1 MKASFPVA
9 CAVLLALA
17 SGVSAQSPGIDGI
30 LAPVTSTAPAAAAH
44 RAAAPVRAAGMRLG
58 EAEVFERVARKLT
71 ERLALED
78 GDLVISP
85 AAAWTPVDV
94 PAGTWDLTLIEAPD
108 LKGLSASFFVRF
120 RVDSGDRLVGEWQ
133 VAVRA
138 EYFRDV
144 WVAARR
150 LTRGETPA
158 PADLDK
164 RRLNVLAERQA
175 PVAARVAMDGFEV
188 AQAVAAGQPLTDR
201 DLVPRT
207 LVRRG
212 QVVNVVAADGPF
224 SISMKA
230 MATQDGAG
238 GATIKVRNLTSQRDI
253 NAQVVGEG
261 KVQVSF

>member
-1 MKASFPVA
+1 MKAMFPILCGLWLVGA
-9 CAVLLALA
+9 TAAP
-17 SGVSAQSPGIDGI
+17 AQSAGMDGI
-30 LAPVTSTAPAAAAH
+30 LAPITGNAPAAPH
-44 RAAAPVRAAGMRLG
+44 RAAGAARAANMRLG

-78 GDLVISP
+78 GELTISP
-85 AAAWTPVDV
+85 AAARAPVDV
-94 PAGTWDLTLIEAPD
+94 PAGTWDITLTEAPD
-108 LKGLSASFFVRF
+108 LKGLTSNFFVRF
-120 RVDSGDRLVGEWQ
+120 RLDSGDRLVGEWQ

-138 EYFRDV
+138 EYFREV

-158 PADLDK
+158 AADLDK
-164 RRLNVLAERQA
+164 RRLNVLAERQMPIA
-175 PVAARVAMDGFEV
+175 TRVAVDDFEV
-188 AQAVAAGQPLTDR
+188 AQSVAAGQPLTDR

-224 SISMKA
+224 SVSMKA
-230 MATQDGAG
+230 MATQDGAN

-253 NAQVVGEG
+253 NAQVIGEG
-261 KVQVSF
+261 KVQVRF